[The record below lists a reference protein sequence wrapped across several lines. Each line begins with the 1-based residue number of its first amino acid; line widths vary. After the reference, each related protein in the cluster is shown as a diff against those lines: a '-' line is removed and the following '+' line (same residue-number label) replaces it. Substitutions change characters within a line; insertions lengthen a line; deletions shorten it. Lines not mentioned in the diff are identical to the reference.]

1 MKSYRKLSA
10 IILTTLIVLCFASC
24 AKDTSDNTSNIQSA
38 NNTALSQK
46 NSGVNG
52 TLSLETET
60 QNSPVSLEQLRQTA
74 SEKGAVCAA
83 AFLGSI
89 EENQKPQDAIKDT
102 DKVKKYPFLSEIA
115 DTSFVRQ
122 PGKQLYCVVPVDD
135 QTKIT
140 VSNYIETDAPTVLGV
155 IYEGKAGES
164 VFICGNES
172 DSVSNIHITVTDSNG
187 NKNEWVLSGSGR
199 GPEINAVPGDKVY
212 DFS

>member
-24 AKDTSDNTSNIQSA
+24 AKDTSDNTSNIQST
-38 NNTALSQK
+38 NNTAFSQK
-46 NSGVNG
+46 NSGVDG
-52 TLSLETET
+52 TLSLE
-60 QNSPVSLEQLRQTA
+60 NSPVSLEQLRQTA
-74 SEKGAVCAA
+74 SQKGAVCAA

-102 DKVKKYPFLSEIA
+102 DKVKKYPFLSGIP

-135 QTKIT
+135 KTKIT
-140 VSNYIETDAPTVLGV
+140 VSNYNETDAPTVLEV
-155 IYEGKAGES
+155 IYEGKPGES

-187 NKNEWVLSGSGR
+187 NKNEWVLSVSGR
-199 GPEINAVPGDKVY
+199 GSETNAIPGDKVY